1 MAGHPMEDPNKF
13 KIKMKQT
20 EEEDGQINENN
31 LPVNTGNISR
41 TPGFKN
47 TNRNPSSKEVADKN
61 NGNFYN
67 D

>member
-1 MAGHPMEDPNKF
+1 
-13 KIKMKQT
+13 MKQT

-47 TNRNPSSKEVADKN
+47 TNSNPSSKEVADKN
-61 NGNFYN
+61 NGNLYN